1 MLSKI
6 LFDPSLIIESIGTIG
21 LLFIA
26 LIWIFKPVE
35 KDRWM
40 YGNKPFK
47 MVLLISAFVC
57 CFALSLCLLGELFE
71 SDNIVHWSNKEI
83 ILEHW
88 WAVISQFTDPGNLP
102 SANGK
107 GRIIAFISAVSGI
120 VCLSG
125 LLVSSV
131 VNYLSRR
138 SQKWKQGMIDYNRC
152 FKDYVVI
159 IGCNEQTANIVKLS
173 LKRKDVK
180 YVLIQTR
187 QDVEKMRMK
196 LDLGLN
202 REEENKL
209 VFYYAERTSQEDIE
223 TLRLEKAVE
232 VYILGEDM
240 DTDNE
245 KDHDAYN
252 IDCLEL
258 ISTYMSNKKIKELRK
273 NKYQLEGKLKCHV
286 NFENQSTFTAF
297 KATHIY
303 RRLDKDLDFL
313 PFNIHEIWAKKILV
327 DNYAIYPKGESGIL
341 KIQRYLP
348 IDGKEGINYDSDKR
362 VHVVVVGMNQM
373 GTAFGMQAALLAHY
387 PNFLRDNK
395 LRTTITFI
403 DENAKLEGDYLKGR
417 YASLFDLCRHRTVIC
432 EKSKLVYNKDAV
444 DDGFID
450 PMAKGGRYHHL
461 GENFMDIQ
469 WEFIQGNIASDEIK
483 QYLIDLSE
491 DSNKIT
497 TIAICFNHP
506 QQSIA
511 AALYLPGKIFRNALQ
526 ILVYQQNSFDLINKV
541 ANGELEWKRYKNMFP
556 FGMIEGSYMDEGY
569 DNTMAKLE
577 HYLYD
582 FIRRHKGEDNVVI
595 INKLREEAKDGTFIA
610 RMDNLWEELGIV
622 QKLSNIDLVESIPTK
637 LRSIMGKNY
646 SGYPGEISKIINAND
661 ILLQRM
667 AQTEHNR
674 WVTERL
680 TMSFRPVDIEEKR
693 EDGKK
698 LKNWND
704 FLDTTMSADDRERE
718 KRLLIEKNRAHID
731 ICSNEKLQ
739 IVDRRVLNNDY
750 NVIYFLPTVLQCTE
764 RVNLERIRN
773 AKGDL
778 AELFGELSYIEDDNN
793 KIHHSYWMGTTPVTN
808 KQWKDVMTQG
818 KVTDIDAENDSKP
831 KVNVTKDEIE
841 NFLVVLR
848 KKTGMYFALPSLK
861 EWEFVARKS
870 TKEYLPV
877 VEKKDADKRDDR
889 WKDYLYFCFER
900 RGKGPFPV
908 KSLMKQKNSLGIYD
922 ILGNVWEWTRT
933 EVDDN
938 EGCFY
943 FCGGSWRFKSI
954 ECDMENGE
962 YWKTF
967 WKSKLKSDDLGFR
980 LIWKYEDPVSEYKGK
995 VNKDIKEDENKLFVR
1010 KWLSNN
1016 MVEVEGGYFVM
1027 GTENHE
1033 TSPYPNSWIDKSAGD
1048 EETPHHFVKI
1058 SSFKM
1063 SSVPVTQAL
1072 WNAVMNIPLKENTS
1086 EHKGADLP
1094 QTGVSWRD
1102 IVNDFLIKLNE
1113 ITKESTEGIYRLPT
1127 EAEWEYAARGGNSEG
1142 WCKELSDIFEGRT
1155 NASTVAEKTTK
1166 AYQVL
1171 AKYPRY
1177 QLYSG
1182 SDDCED
1188 VAWINDTTTQK
1199 VGQKKP
1205 NKLGLYD
1212 MSGNIWEWC
1221 LDYYQINFYQ
1231 DCVAGVGDIEHQG
1244 KGLEYKTKGY
1254 IEDPVCCDNSY
1265 SAHVF
1270 RGGSWLFS
1278 EKESRVTSVNYWI
1291 DDDSDNDLGFRLVL
1305 SNNKIDLDKFQD
1317 KR

>member
-21 LLFIA
+21 LFFFA
-26 LIWIFKPVE
+26 YKWISKPVE

-57 CFALSLCLLGELFE
+57 CFALFLCLIGELFE
-71 SDNIVHWSNKEI
+71 SDNIVHWSNKGTTVV
-83 ILEHW
+83 EHW

-102 SANGK
+102 SAYEK

-125 LLVSSV
+125 LLVSSI

-138 SQKWKQGMIDYNRC
+138 SLKWRQGMIHYNRC

-187 QDVEKMRMK
+187 QDVEKMRMR
-196 LDLGLN
+196 LDLDLDKS
-202 REEENKL
+202 EENRL
-209 VFYYAERTSQEDIE
+209 VFYFAERTSREDIE
-223 TLRLEKAVE
+223 ALHLEKAKE
-232 VYILGEDM
+232 IYILGEDVHV
-240 DTDNE
+240 DNE
-245 KDHDAYN
+245 EDHDAYN

-258 ISTYMSNKKIKELRK
+258 ISKYMGDKQTKDLREKKH
-273 NKYQLEGKLKCHV
+273 QLKGKLKCHV

-303 RRLDKDLDFL
+303 RRLDKDIDFL

-327 DNYAIYPKGESGIL
+327 DNYAIYPKGEKGTL

-403 DENAKLEGDYLKGR
+403 DDNAKLEGDYLKGR
-417 YASLFDLCRHRTVIC
+417 FASLFDLCRHRTV
-432 EKSKLVYNKDAV
+432 EKSRLVYNKDDV
-444 DDGFID
+444 DDGYTD
-450 PMAKGGRYHHL
+450 PMVKGGRYHHL

-469 WEFIQGNIASDEIK
+469 WEFIQGNISSDEVK
-483 QYLIDLSE
+483 KYLTDLAE
-491 DSNKIT
+491 DPNKIT

-511 AALYLPGKIFRNALQ
+511 AALYLPGKIFRSAHQ

-556 FGMIEGSYMDEGY
+556 FGMIEGSYMDEAY

-582 FIRRHKGEDNVVI
+582 FMRRHKGEDYAVM
-595 INKLREEAKDGTFIA
+595 INKLREEAKDGSFIS
-610 RMDNLWEELGIV
+610 RMNDLWDELGIV

-646 SGYPGEISKIINAND
+646 SGYPGEISKIINAD
-661 ILLQRM
+661 DDLLQRM

-718 KRLLIEKNRAHID
+718 KRILIEKNRAHID

-739 IVDRRVLNNDY
+739 IVDSRVLRNDY
-750 NVIYFLPTVLQCTE
+750 NVIYFLPTILRCAE
-764 RVNLERIRN
+764 RANLERIRKVGGEL
-773 AKGDL
+773 ADL
-778 AELFGELSYIEDDNN
+778 LGGLSYIKDDNN
-793 KIHHSYWMGTTPVTN
+793 TIHHSYWMGSTPVTN

-818 KVTDIDAENDSKP
+818 KVTDIDAENDNKP
-831 KVNVTKDEIE
+831 KVSVTKDEIE
-841 NFLVVLR
+841 DFLVVLR

-861 EWEFVARKS
+861 EWEFVARES
-870 TKEYLPV
+870 TNEYLPIIKKEEADKREDSWKEYL
-877 VEKKDADKRDDR
+877 
-889 WKDYLYFCFER
+889 YFGRE
-900 RGKGPFPV
+900 KGPFPV
-908 KSLMKQKNSLGIYD
+908 KSLEKQRNSLGIYD

-933 EVDDN
+933 EADDN
-938 EGCFY
+938 DGCFY

-954 ECDMENGE
+954 ECDMENGD

-980 LIWKYEDPVSEYKGK
+980 LIWKYEDAFSVSNGTAQ
-995 VNKDIKEDENKLFVR
+995 NDLKEDENKLFV
-1010 KWLSNN
+1010 KEWLDKN
-1016 MVEVEGGYFVM
+1016 MVDVEGGYFVM
-1027 GTENHE
+1027 GTENHKI
-1033 TSPYPNSWIDKSAGD
+1033 SPYPDNWVDKNAGD
-1048 EETPHHFVKI
+1048 EETPHHFVKV

-1063 SSVPVTQAL
+1063 SSIPVTQAL
-1072 WNAVMNIPLKENTS
+1072 WNAVMNSSLKENKS
-1086 EHKGADLP
+1086 DHKGADLP
-1094 QTGVSWRD
+1094 QTGVSWRE
-1102 IVNDFLIKLNE
+1102 IINDFLIKLNK
-1113 ITKESTEGIYRLPT
+1113 ITQESVEGVFRLPT
-1127 EAEWEYAARGGNSEG
+1127 EAEWEYAARGGNNES

-1155 NASTVAEKTTK
+1155 NASTVEEKKTE

-1171 AKYPRY
+1171 AKSPKY

-1182 SDDCED
+1182 SDNCED
-1188 VAWINDTTTQK
+1188 VAWVNDTTTQK

-1205 NKLGLYD
+1205 NQLGIYD

-1221 LDYYQINFYQ
+1221 LDYYQTDFYR
-1231 DCVAGVGDIEHQG
+1231 DCVDGVGDIKRQG

-1254 IEDPVCCDNSY
+1254 IEDPVCCDKSY

-1278 EKESRVTSVNYWI
+1278 EKESRVTSANYWI

-1305 SNNKIDLDKFQD
+1305 SNNNIDLSKFQN
-1317 KR
+1317 KK

>member
-1 MLSKI
+1 MQNNREYKKI
-6 LFDPSLIIESIGTIG
+6 WMKFATEILYWLTWKKRPIERDRWLFGHNGFGMIKFATFIAAIVP
-21 LLFIA
+21 LFIWF
-26 LIWIFKPVE
+26 LTLWVPFLE
-35 KDRWM
+35 K
-40 YGNKPFK
+40 K
-47 MVLLISAFVC
+47 
-57 CFALSLCLLGELFE
+57 LLGNYDTSANHDPF
-71 SDNIVHWSNKEI
+71 WA
-83 ILEHW
+83 IL
-88 WAVISQFTDPGNLP
+88 SQYTDPGNLP
-102 SANGK
+102 AAQDGW
-107 GRIIAFISAVSGI
+107 GTVLALICATAGI
-120 VCLSG
+120 LCLSG
-125 LLVSSV
+125 FAVSSFISFINRV
-131 VNYLSRR
+131 TER
-138 SQKWKQGMIDYNRC
+138 WKLGLLRYDC
-152 FKDYVVI
+152 KFEKYVVI
-159 IGCNEQTANIVKLS
+159 IGCNEQTSNIIKLS
-173 LKRKDVK
+173 LKREDVD

-187 QDVEKMRMK
+187 QAVDKMRMK
-196 LDLGLN
+196 LDLGLD
-202 REEENKL
+202 RVEESKL
-209 VFYYAERTSQEDIE
+209 VFYYAERTSQEDVE
-223 TLRLEKAVE
+223 ALRLEKAIE

-240 DTDNE
+240 DADDE

-258 ISTYMSNKKIKELRK
+258 ISKYMGDKQTKDLREKKH
-273 NKYQLEGKLKCHV
+273 QLKGKLKCHV

-303 RRLDKDLDFL
+303 RRLDKDIDFL

-327 DNYAIYPKGESGIL
+327 DNYAIYPKGEKGTL

-403 DENAKLEGDYLKGR
+403 DDDAKLEGDYLKGR
-417 YASLFDLCRHRTVIC
+417 FASLFDLCRHRTVIC
-432 EKSKLVYNKDAV
+432 EKSRLVYNKDDV
-444 DDGFID
+444 DDGYTD
-450 PMAKGGRYHHL
+450 PMVKGGRYHHL

-469 WEFIQGNIASDEIK
+469 WEFIQGNISSDEVK
-483 QYLIDLSE
+483 KYLTDLAE
-491 DSNKIT
+491 DPNKIT

-511 AALYLPGKIFRNALQ
+511 AALYLPGKIFRSAHQ

-556 FGMIEGSYMDEGY
+556 FGMIEGSYMDEAY

-582 FIRRHKGEDNVVI
+582 FMRRHKGEDYAVM
-595 INKLREEAKDGTFIA
+595 INKLREEAKDGSFIS
-610 RMDNLWEELGIV
+610 RMNDLWDELGIV

-646 SGYPGEISKIINAND
+646 SGYPGEISKIINAD
-661 ILLQRM
+661 DDLLQRM

-718 KRLLIEKNRAHID
+718 KRILIEKNRAHID

-739 IVDRRVLNNDY
+739 IVDSRVLRNDY
-750 NVIYFLPTVLQCTE
+750 NVIYFLPTILRCAE
-764 RVNLERIRN
+764 RANLERIRKVGGEL
-773 AKGDL
+773 ADL
-778 AELFGELSYIEDDNN
+778 LGGLSYIKDDNN
-793 KIHHSYWMGTTPVTN
+793 TIHHSYWMGSTPVTN

-818 KVTDIDAENDSKP
+818 KVTDIDAENDNKP
-831 KVNVTKDEIE
+831 KVSVTKDEIE
-841 NFLVVLR
+841 DFLVVLR

-861 EWEFVARKS
+861 EWEFVARES
-870 TKEYLPV
+870 TKEYLPII
-877 VEKKDADKRDDR
+877 KKEEADKRDDS
-889 WKDYLYFCFER
+889 WKEYLYFGRE
-900 RGKGPFPV
+900 KGPFPV
-908 KSLMKQKNSLGIYD
+908 KSLEKQRNSLDIYD

-933 EVDDN
+933 EADDN
-938 EGCFY
+938 DGCFY

-954 ECDMENGE
+954 ECDMENGD

-980 LIWKYEDPVSEYKGK
+980 LIWKYEDAFSVSNGTAQ
-995 VNKDIKEDENKLFVR
+995 NDLKEDENKLFV
-1010 KWLSNN
+1010 KEWLDKN
-1016 MVEVEGGYFVM
+1016 MVDVEGGYFVM
-1027 GTENHE
+1027 GTENHKI
-1033 TSPYPNSWIDKSAGD
+1033 SPYPDNWVDKNAGD
-1048 EETPHHFVKI
+1048 EETPHHFVKV

-1063 SSVPVTQAL
+1063 SSIPVTQAL
-1072 WNAVMNIPLKENTS
+1072 WNAVMNSSLKENKS
-1086 EHKGADLP
+1086 DHKGADLP
-1094 QTGVSWRD
+1094 QTGVSWRE
-1102 IVNDFLIKLNE
+1102 IINDFLIKLNE
-1113 ITKESTEGIYRLPT
+1113 ITQESVEGVFRLPT
-1127 EAEWEYAARGGNSEG
+1127 EAEWEYAARGGNNES

-1155 NASTVAEKTTK
+1155 NASTVEEKKTK

-1171 AKYPRY
+1171 AKSPKY

-1182 SDDCED
+1182 SDNCED
-1188 VAWINDTTTQK
+1188 VAWVNDTTTQK

-1205 NKLGLYD
+1205 NQLGIYD

-1221 LDYYQINFYQ
+1221 LDYYQTDFYR
-1231 DCVAGVGDIEHQG
+1231 DCVDGVGDIKRQG

-1254 IEDPVCCDNSY
+1254 IEDPVCCDKSY

-1278 EKESRVTSVNYWI
+1278 EKESRVTSANYWI

-1305 SNNKIDLDKFQD
+1305 SNNNIDLSKFQN
-1317 KR
+1317 KK

>member
-1 MLSKI
+1 MQNNREYKKI
-6 LFDPSLIIESIGTIG
+6 WMKFATEILYWLTWKKRPIERDRWLFGHNGFGMIKFATFIAAIVP
-21 LLFIA
+21 LFIWF
-26 LIWIFKPVE
+26 LTLWVPFLE
-35 KDRWM
+35 K
-40 YGNKPFK
+40 K
-47 MVLLISAFVC
+47 
-57 CFALSLCLLGELFE
+57 LLGNYDTSANHDPF
-71 SDNIVHWSNKEI
+71 WA
-83 ILEHW
+83 IL
-88 WAVISQFTDPGNLP
+88 SQYTDPGNLP
-102 SANGK
+102 AAQDGW
-107 GRIIAFISAVSGI
+107 GTVLALICATAGI
-120 VCLSG
+120 LCLSG
-125 LLVSSV
+125 FAVSSFISFINRV
-131 VNYLSRR
+131 TER
-138 SQKWKQGMIDYNRC
+138 WKLGLLRYDC
-152 FKDYVVI
+152 KFEKYVVI
-159 IGCNEQTANIVKLS
+159 IGCNEQTSNIIKLS
-173 LKRKDVK
+173 LKREDVD

-187 QDVEKMRMK
+187 QAVDKMRMK
-196 LDLGLN
+196 LDLGLD
-202 REEENKL
+202 RVEESKL
-209 VFYYAERTSQEDIE
+209 VFYYAERTSQEDVE
-223 TLRLEKAVE
+223 ALRLEKAIE

-240 DTDNE
+240 DADDE

-258 ISTYMSNKKIKELRK
+258 ISKYMGDKQTKDLREKKH
-273 NKYQLEGKLKCHV
+273 QLKGKLKCHV

-303 RRLDKDLDFL
+303 RRLDKDIDFL

-327 DNYAIYPKGESGIL
+327 DNYAIYPKGEKGTL

-403 DENAKLEGDYLKGR
+403 DDDAKLEGDYLKGR
-417 YASLFDLCRHRTVIC
+417 FASLFDLCRHRTVIC
-432 EKSKLVYNKDAV
+432 EKSRLVYNKDDV
-444 DDGFID
+444 DDGYTD
-450 PMAKGGRYHHL
+450 PMVKGGRYHHL

-469 WEFIQGNIASDEIK
+469 WEFIQGNISSDEVK
-483 QYLIDLSE
+483 KYLTDLAE
-491 DSNKIT
+491 DPNKIT

-511 AALYLPGKIFRNALQ
+511 AALYLPGKIFRSAHQ

-556 FGMIEGSYMDEGY
+556 FGMIEGSYMDEAY

-582 FIRRHKGEDNVVI
+582 FMRRHKGEDYAVM
-595 INKLREEAKDGTFIA
+595 INKLREEAKDGSFIS
-610 RMDNLWEELGIV
+610 RMNDLWDELGIV

-646 SGYPGEISKIINAND
+646 SGYPGEISKIINAD
-661 ILLQRM
+661 DDLLQRM

-718 KRLLIEKNRAHID
+718 KRILIEKNRAHID

-739 IVDRRVLNNDY
+739 IVDSRVLRNDY
-750 NVIYFLPTVLQCTE
+750 NVIYFLPTILRCAE
-764 RVNLERIRN
+764 RANLERIRKVGGEL
-773 AKGDL
+773 ADL
-778 AELFGELSYIEDDNN
+778 LGGLSYIKDDNN
-793 KIHHSYWMGTTPVTN
+793 TIHHSYWMGSTPVTN

-818 KVTDIDAENDSKP
+818 KVTDIDAENDNKP
-831 KVNVTKDEIE
+831 KVSVTKDEIE
-841 NFLVVLR
+841 DFLVVLR

-861 EWEFVARKS
+861 EWEFVARES
-870 TKEYLPV
+870 TNEYLPII
-877 VEKKDADKRDDR
+877 KKEEADKRDDS
-889 WKDYLYFCFER
+889 WKEYLYFGRE
-900 RGKGPFPV
+900 KGPFPV
-908 KSLMKQKNSLGIYD
+908 KSLEKQRNSLGIYD

-933 EVDDN
+933 EADDN
-938 EGCFY
+938 DGCFY

-954 ECDMENGE
+954 ECDMENGD

-980 LIWKYEDPVSEYKGK
+980 LIWKYEDAFSVSNGTAQ
-995 VNKDIKEDENKLFVR
+995 NDLKEDENKLFV
-1010 KWLSNN
+1010 KEWLDKN
-1016 MVEVEGGYFVM
+1016 MVDVEGGYFVM
-1027 GTENHE
+1027 GTENHKI
-1033 TSPYPNSWIDKSAGD
+1033 SPYPDNWVDKNAGD
-1048 EETPHHFVKI
+1048 EETPHHFVKV

-1063 SSVPVTQAL
+1063 SSIPVTQAL
-1072 WNAVMNIPLKENTS
+1072 WNAVMNSSLKENKS
-1086 EHKGADLP
+1086 DHKGADLP
-1094 QTGVSWRD
+1094 QTGVSWRE
-1102 IVNDFLIKLNE
+1102 IINDFLIKLNE
-1113 ITKESTEGIYRLPT
+1113 ITQESVEGVFRLPT
-1127 EAEWEYAARGGNSEG
+1127 EAEWEYAARGGNNES

-1155 NASTVAEKTTK
+1155 NASTVEEKKTK

-1171 AKYPRY
+1171 AKSPKY

-1182 SDDCED
+1182 SDNCED
-1188 VAWINDTTTQK
+1188 VAWVNDTTTQK

-1205 NKLGLYD
+1205 NQLGIYD

-1221 LDYYQINFYQ
+1221 LDYYQTDFYR
-1231 DCVAGVGDIEHQG
+1231 DCVDGVGDIKRQG

-1254 IEDPVCCDNSY
+1254 IEDPVCCDKSY

-1278 EKESRVTSVNYWI
+1278 EKESRVTSANYWI

-1305 SNNKIDLDKFQD
+1305 SNNNIDLSKFQN
-1317 KR
+1317 KK

>member
-1 MLSKI
+1 MHNNRFYRLGIWVATGI
-6 LFDPSLIIESIGTIG
+6 LFLLTWKRPIERDRWLFGHNGLGMIRFATCIAAIVPLFIWLLTCRVPSL
-21 LLFIA
+21 
-26 LIWIFKPVE
+26 E
-35 KDRWM
+35 K
-40 YGNKPFK
+40 K
-47 MVLLISAFVC
+47 
-57 CFALSLCLLGELFE
+57 LLGNYDTTANHDRL
-71 SDNIVHWSNKEI
+71 WA
-83 ILEHW
+83 IL
-88 WAVISQFTDPGNLP
+88 SQYTDPGNLP
-102 SANGK
+102 AAQDGW
-107 GRIIAFISAVSGI
+107 GAVLALVCATAGI
-120 VCLSG
+120 LCLSG
-125 LLVSSV
+125 FAVSSFISFINKV
-131 VNYLSRR
+131 TER
-138 SQKWKQGMIDYNRC
+138 WKLGLLRYDYK
-152 FKDYVVI
+152 FKKYVVI
-159 IGCNEQTANIVKLS
+159 IGCNEQTANIVKMS
-173 LKRKDVK
+173 LKRDDVD

-187 QDVEKMRMK
+187 QAVDKMRMK
-196 LDLGLN
+196 LDLGLD
-202 REEENKL
+202 REEENRL
-209 VFYYAERTSQEDIE
+209 VFYYAERTSQEDVE
-223 TLRLEKAVE
+223 DLRLEKAVE

-240 DTDNE
+240 DADDE

-258 ISTYMSNKKIKELRK
+258 ISKYMGDKQTKDLRE
-273 NKYQLEGKLKCHV
+273 NKYKLKGKLKCHV

-327 DNYAIYPKGESGIL
+327 DNYAIYPKGEKGTL

-348 IDGKEGINYDSDKR
+348 IDGKEGINYKSDKR

-403 DENAKLEGDYLKGR
+403 DDNAKLEGDYLKGR
-417 YASLFDLCRHRTVIC
+417 FASLFDLCRHRTVIC
-432 EKSKLVYNKDAV
+432 EKSELVYNKDGV
-444 DDGFID
+444 DDGYMD
-450 PMAKGGRYHHL
+450 PMVEGGRYHHL

-469 WEFIQGNIASDEIK
+469 WEFIQGNISSDEVK
-483 QYLIDLSE
+483 KYLTDLAE
-491 DSNKIT
+491 DPNKIT

-511 AALYLPGKIFRNALQ
+511 AALYLPGKIFRSAHQ

-556 FGMIEGSYMDEGY
+556 FGMIEGSYMDEAY

-582 FIRRHKGEDNVVI
+582 FMRRHKDKSNAEMIDE
-595 INKLREEAKDGTFIA
+595 LRKDAKEGTFIT
-610 RMDNLWEELGIV
+610 RMNDLWDELGIV
-622 QKLSNIDLVESIPTK
+622 QKLSNIDLAESIPTK

-646 SGYPGEISKIINAND
+646 SGYPGGISKIINGD
-661 ILLQRM
+661 DELLQRM

-680 TMSFRPVDIEEKR
+680 TMSFRPVDIEERR
-693 EDGKK
+693 EDGKI

-704 FLDTTMSADDRERE
+704 FLGTTMSADDRERE
-718 KRLLIEKNRAHID
+718 KRILIEKNRAHID

-739 IVDRRVLNNDY
+739 IVDSRVSHNDY
-750 NVIYFLPTVLQCTE
+750 NVIYFLPTILRCAE
-764 RVNLERIRN
+764 RANRERIRK
-773 AKGDL
+773 AGGEL
-778 AELFGELSYIEDDNN
+778 AELLGELSYIKDDN
-793 KIHHSYWMGTTPVTN
+793 KEIHHSYWMGSTPVTN
-808 KQWKDVMTQG
+808 KQWKNVMTQG
-818 KVTDIDAENDSKP
+818 KVTDKDAKNGSKP

-841 NFLVVLR
+841 DFLVVLR

-861 EWEFVARKS
+861 EWKFVAEKS
-870 TKEYLPV
+870 TKQYLP
-877 VEKKDADKRDDR
+877 DAKNE
-889 WKDYLYFCFER
+889 WNNCLYFGRE
-900 RGKGPFPV
+900 KGPFPV
-908 KSLMKQKNSLGIYD
+908 KSLEKRQKNSLGIYD

-933 EVDDN
+933 EDDDN

-943 FCGGSWRFKSI
+943 FCGGSWRFKSV
-954 ECDMENGE
+954 ECDMENGG

-967 WKSKLKSDDLGFR
+967 WKPKLKSDDLGFR
-980 LIWKYEDPVSEYKGK
+980 LIWKYEDTVSKDEGK
-995 VNKDIKEDENKLFVR
+995 EIKENENEQFV
-1010 KWLSNN
+1010 KNWLKDN

-1033 TSPYPNSWIDKSAGD
+1033 CSSYPNGWIDKSAGD
-1048 EETPHHFVKI
+1048 EETPHHFVKV

-1063 SSVPVTQAL
+1063 SSVPVTQEL
-1072 WNAVMNIPLKENTS
+1072 WNAVMNSSLKENKS
-1086 EHKGADLP
+1086 DHKGADLP

-1102 IVNDFLIKLNE
+1102 IINDFLVKLNE
-1113 ITKESTEGIYRLPT
+1113 ITKESAGGIYRLPT
-1127 EAEWEYAARGGNSEG
+1127 EAEWEYAARGGNKEAWS
-1142 WCKELSDIFEGRT
+1142 KELSDIFEGRT
-1155 NASTVAEKTTK
+1155 NASTVEEKTGE

-1171 AKYPRY
+1171 VKYKRY
-1177 QLYSG
+1177 NLYSG
-1182 SDDCED
+1182 SDECED

-1199 VGQKKP
+1199 VGQKSP

-1212 MSGNIWEWC
+1212 MSGNVWEWC
-1221 LDYYQINFYQ
+1221 LDYYQTDFYR
-1231 DCVAGVGDIEHQG
+1231 DCVNGVGDIERQG
-1244 KGLEYKTKGY
+1244 KGQEYKTKGY
-1254 IEDPVCCDNSY
+1254 IEDPVCCDKSY

-1305 SNNKIDLDKFQD
+1305 SNNNINLGKFQD
-1317 KR
+1317 NK